1 MGVWKQLQIER
12 MELESAIENLEE
24 DITECQLNGDE
35 PEFIRGLKNKLDKA
49 VSDLEDF
56 ASKYPNI

>member
-35 PEFIRGLKNKLDKA
+35 PEVIRGLKNKLDKA

-56 ASKYPNI
+56 ESKYPII